1 MNKSIV
7 ERFVSSVLENRSVG
21 ITARVKS
28 AWVQSPSYN
37 FNQEESAKEAR
48 SLMAILLAGHLAE
61 RYGWRLILDDERGV
75 QQVFFFSPE
84 KERIKA
90 YLMVPIWAKEADNY
104 DGPPIVESYETLA
117 TAEISLDL
125 GMANKRFVYCEN
137 IAKTRRVFAAE
148 VESIFDFF
156 ADEVKAWFSDKSE

>member
-1 MNKSIV
+1 MNKTVV
-7 ERFVSSVLENRSVG
+7 ENIISMVLGNKSVG
-21 ITARVKS
+21 VAVLVKS
-28 AWVQSPSYN
+28 VSIQSPSYA

-48 SLMAILLAGHLAE
+48 SLMSILLAGHLAE

-90 YLMVPIWAKEADNY
+90 YLMVPIWVKEADNY

-117 TAEISLDL
+117 KAEISLDL